1 MATKVLNTRI
11 SLKIDT
17 LENWQTSTLQLR
29 NGEVAIATASATVGT
44 GLQEPVCMLK
54 IGGPENKTFNELPWS
69 FYAKA
74 SDVLAACKTEE
85 GLKAFINGVIADAG
99 IATDEALTAVRNDV
113 TILKTLVGDTAVAT
127 QISSAIAALNLDAT

>member
-17 LENWQTSTLQLR
+17 LENWQKSTLQLR

-54 IGGPENKTFNELPWS
+54 IGNPENKTFNELPWS
-69 FYAKA
+69 FTPKPRTF
-74 SDVLAACKTEE
+74 SPL
-85 GLKAFINGVIADAG
+85 
-99 IATDEALTAVRNDV
+99 VRPKRV
-113 TILKTLVGDTAVAT
+113 
-127 QISSAIAALNLDAT
+127 